1 MKTLLA
7 CLFALLA
14 ASPVLAQGDAA
25 ERARIREERSAAE
38 ARYAEEQKTCRA
50 HFAVTDCIDKV
61 TREHNARLADLRRQ
75 ENLLNDAERKRR
87 AAESQKQADERN
99 SPQKQQ
105 EAEDKRAKALADQQE
120 RDARAAEKAAKRAE
134 QDAQRA
140 ARTPSEKTPK
150 GQPSPQGTPRDAKAA
165 HGSGPTEQEAAQNR
179 ADYEARQKEAQQHK
193 AEVAERNAK
202 RSKPAASELPPP
214 R

>member
-25 ERARIREERSAAE
+25 ERARIRDERAAAE
-38 ARYAEEQKTCRA
+38 TRFAEEKKACRA
-50 HFAVTDCIDKV
+50 RFAVTDCIDKV

-75 ENLLNDAERKRR
+75 DNLLNDAERKRR
-87 AAESQKQADERN
+87 AADRQKELDERN
-99 SPQKQQ
+99 SPEKQQ
-105 EAEDKRAKALADQQE
+105 QAADKRAKALADQQE

-140 ARTPSEKTPK
+140 GRSPTGKTPK
-150 GQPSPQGTPRDAKAA
+150 GEPAPQGTPRDAKPA
-165 HGSGPTEQEAAQNR
+165 HGNGPTAEEAAKNR
-179 ADYEARQKEAQQHK
+179 ADYETRQKEAQQHK
-193 AEVAERNAK
+193 AEVEARNAK
-202 RSKPAASELPPP
+202 RSKPAASDLPPP